1 MKVDFCDNTG
11 SLWLQV
17 LGRNGN
23 RVTIGINVSLFKE
36 ETETDIR
43 FETETY
49 INIDEWQQK
58 RETLASQNTWELENI
73 SAQAKHNIS
82 DTVYQEYFL
91 YEYLFVIRSN
101 INNGCLTFTMKSEMS
116 FEDMLEEEIS
126 KYMQSPSEDAESS
139 SRIDDELIHVT
150 LKETWKEGNLRG
162 RMVKV
167 DSCSFHIV
175 SNYIEPIYPK
185 HPDYVR
191 IRDFN
196 EGQSDT
202 LFIGSEQVD
211 VKFKWIDG
219 IVTAAGTIDDY
230 MYPRNSL
237 EFKGPAKITWL
248 EE

>member
-17 LGRNGN
+17 LRRKGN
-23 RVTIGINVSLFKE
+23 RMIFGINVSLFKE

-49 INIDEWQQK
+49 INIDEWKHK
-58 RETLASQNTWELENI
+58 RETLASQKKWELENI

-82 DTVYQEYFL
+82 DAVYQEFFL
-91 YEYLFVIRSN
+91 YEYLFVIRSK
-101 INNGCLTFTMKSEMS
+101 NNTGCLTFTMKSEMS

-126 KYMQSPSEDAESS
+126 RYLQSPSENAESLS
-139 SRIDDELIHVT
+139 HTDDGLIHVT
-150 LKETWKEGNLRG
+150 LKETWDEGNLRG

-175 SNYIEPIYPK
+175 SNYIEPLYPK
-185 HPDYVR
+185 YPDYVR
-191 IRDFN
+191 IQDFN
-196 EGQSDT
+196 ERQLDT
-202 LFIGSEQVD
+202 LIIGSEQVD
-211 VKFKWIDG
+211 IKFSWIDG
-219 IVTAAGTIDDY
+219 TMTAVGTIDDY

-237 EFKGPAKITWL
+237 EFEGPAEITWV